1 MLILKIDFRQDSN
14 EAKDKYEQECCED
27 AKFVE
32 EGAVKR
38 NMKEIIQ
45 SSKHSRKLNGHERT
59 IREGLLQDLNE
70 EKEFDSN
77 QSEENVKENVKQRKI
92 QNLYSAAPKAHSK
105 KELTNQFSKREVKEK
120 GLQCELLQNKRLNLV
135 SEQTQVDFNNTN
147 EILNT
152 TRDIEFQIIN
162 TYQLFECMFYKNPI
176 HMQFVGKSHEE
187 SKNLI
192 ISDAVPILCNSESQV
207 NIHELKQSNNFE
219 TIIKSNSQDST
230 ICPSEIPIFFSNEK
244 TIKKEE
250 HALLLSDFPTEL

>member
-1 MLILKIDFRQDSN
+1 MR
-14 EAKDKYEQECCED
+14 AK
-27 AKFVE
+27 
-32 EGAVKR
+32 
-38 NMKEIIQ
+38 
-45 SSKHSRKLNGHERT
+45 S
-59 IREGLLQDLNE
+59 LQT
-70 EKEFDSN
+70 
-77 QSEENVKENVKQRKI
+77 
-92 QNLYSAAPKAHSK
+92 LYSGAQKAPSK
-105 KELTNQFSKREVKEK
+105 KEFTTHFSKIEVQEQ
-120 GLQCELLQNKRLNLV
+120 GLQCELLQNMRLNLV
-135 SEQTQVDFNNTN
+135 IEQTQLDFNNTN